1 MKNEAANAPI
11 TFEEFVKVMIN
22 QVIVFYPKSMKKCQ
36 GKNDQVIFRDQAFKF
51 KELLIL
57 CSEVKNERI

>member
-1 MKNEAANAPI
+1 
-11 TFEEFVKVMIN
+11 MIN

-57 CSEVKNERI
+57 CSEAKNERI

>member
-11 TFEEFVKVMIN
+11 TFKEFVKVMIN

-57 CSEVKNERI
+57 CSEAKNERI

>member
-36 GKNDQVIFRDQAFKF
+36 GKNDQVIFRDQALKF

-57 CSEVKNERI
+57 CSEAKNERI